1 MVYRCSRSR
10 SLTAFTQYKDHL
22 VVSERGDLYCHNFII
37 TVCLCVSCL
46 SSCHLLVLHARLELV
61 GVFVG
66 AHIKN
71 ISPNY
76 PRDVLQMFDK
86 RNMTIT
92 RSSAAAWPGWRLQA
106 RVVTRPAL
114 PSPPVSTSDWWPS
127 RGPATCSNVPCL
139 SSDQAIVT
147 PRQTNWKNI
156 NIMQPARKPQQHE

>member
-92 RSSAAAWPGWRLQA
+92 RSSAAARPGGACRPSCEQA
-106 RVVTRPAL
+106 GL
-114 PSPPVSTSDWWPS
+114 PSPATPDWPCQQTRGWWP
-127 RGPATCSNVPCL
+127 ALDCSNVPGYPQTRPL
-139 SSDQAIVT
+139 SPIQT
-147 PRQTNWKNI
+147 PLSTVD
-156 NIMQPARKPQQHE
+156 